1 MERKLLDF
9 VIIKLTSNGGL
20 KMLKKEDLV
29 WNNIC
34 QMCTIEGCEYRV
46 EPDISRN
53 FCPVIQCRLIEV

>member
-1 MERKLLDF
+1 
-9 VIIKLTSNGGL
+9 
-20 KMLKKEDLV
+20 MLKKEDLV